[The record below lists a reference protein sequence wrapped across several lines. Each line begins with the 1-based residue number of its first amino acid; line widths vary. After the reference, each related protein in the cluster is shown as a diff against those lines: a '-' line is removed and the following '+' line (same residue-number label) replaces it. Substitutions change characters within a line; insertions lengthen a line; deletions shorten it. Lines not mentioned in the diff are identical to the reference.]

1 MRVIWSNLVVLGV
14 LVGCTSGK
22 DTSTDQDTDVGQT
35 PAETSDTAGEE
46 ADTAGEEADT
56 ADEDVGPTY
65 TIWTGEPIVFE
76 KPNFADSTDPENQD
90 AITDL
95 VVLTRGN
102 RGSLFN
108 VVVETGAGENSPE
121 GTEWAKGTTADID
134 SLEFAPLKAAAEGKM
149 KEVPDTDF
157 VLHLIDEDIYIDV
170 RFLSWKAGGSTG
182 GGFSYQ
188 RSTQD

>member
-1 MRVIWSNLVVLGV
+1 MRASWPKLVILGA
-14 LVGCTSGK
+14 LIGCSSGK
-22 DTSTDQDTDVGQT
+22 DDSTDQDTDDGQT
-35 PAETSDTAGEE
+35 PAETNDTAGEE
-46 ADTAGEEADT
+46 ADTAGEDVDT
-56 ADEDVGPTY
+56 ADDDVGPVY
-65 TIWTGEPIVFE
+65 TIWSGEPIVFE
-76 KPNFADSTDPENQD
+76 KPNFSDSTDPENQD
-90 AITDL
+90 AISDA

-108 VVVETGAGENSPE
+108 VVVETGANENSPE

-157 VLHLIDEDIYIDV
+157 VLHLIDEDVYIDV